1 MDPVISVVIPFL
13 DEEGT
18 LEELHARLVEVLDA
32 HGEPFEI
39 LFVDDG
45 SRDGGPER
53 VRELAAAH
61 PHVGLIRFRR
71 NFGKSAALDAGF
83 KVARGRYI
91 FTMDADLQDD
101 PKELPRLLAELVEN
115 DLDVVSGW
123 KEKRHDPLTKT
134 APSKLFNATVR
145 ALTGLKIHDF
155 NCGLK
160 VYRREAVEGLD
171 LYGELHRYIPVL
183 VHGRGF
189 RVGELPV
196 THHARKWGQS
206 KYGVE
211 RMARGF
217 FDLMTVILLTRYRR
231 RPLHLFGWAG
241 LLLST
246 AGVLCLAYLT
256 VLWFLGLGP
265 IGTRPLF
272 FLGILLL
279 MLGVQLVSTGLL
291 GEMINS
297 TGGIDRTYTIR
308 SQELPSKS
316 RSRFDVGPSDA
327 SIPGR

>member
-101 PKELPRLLAELVEN
+101 PKELPRLLAELEEN

-297 TGGIDRTYTIR
+297 TRSVAPSYTVR
-308 SQELPSKS
+308 SQLLPGEATP
-316 RSRFDVGPSDA
+316 RPEPTQRAEA
-327 SIPGR
+327 S